1 MTHYSDNPHSKYYQ
15 WNWCRDEFNAP
26 LTANELHTYIKHP
39 DRFRKDFLDNLKLY
53 NKFCYQLYKHI
64 DGLGKLPA
72 IQKIVVLTTLLF
84 LFQSAMDQHYSKFDN
99 LLDLEEYSG
108 SPLGW
113 HYLRMR
119 KIVSQVSENI
129 EETML
134 HLLTK
139 RGIEQIYSMKNH
151 LSKKYFEELL
161 QSYAAVSIFIKVQQ
175 EEEVLFFGKHQD
187 GIIYK
192 TGYKLVKNLLD
203 CIESTNDFCLKK
215 EEVVTL
221 LTGEPSYGTRKL
233 LVDMDMYFAEEVVNG
248 VKSAIKNWK

>member
-1 MTHYSDNPHSKYYQ
+1 M
-15 WNWCRDEFNAP
+15 
-26 LTANELHTYIKHP
+26 YIKHP

-64 DGLGKLPA
+64 DEASKLQA
-72 IQKIVVLTTLLF
+72 REKIIFLITLLF
-84 LFQSAMDQHYSKFDN
+84 LFQSAMDIHYSKFDN

-119 KIVSQVSENI
+119 KIVSQVSEDV

-134 HLLTK
+134 QLLTK
-139 RGIEQIYSMKNH
+139 KGIEQIYSMKNH
-151 LSKKYFEELL
+151 LCNKYFEELL
-161 QSYAAVSIFIKVQQ
+161 QSYSAVSIFIKVQQ

-192 TGYKLVKNLLD
+192 TGYKIVNNLLD
-203 CIESTNDFCLKK
+203 CIKSTNDFCLKTL
-215 EEVVTL
+215 EVVTL
-221 LTGEPSYGTRKL
+221 LTGEPSYGTRKI
-233 LVDMDMYFAEEVVNG
+233 LVDMDMYFTEGIVKG
-248 VKSAIKNWK
+248 VRSEIKNWI